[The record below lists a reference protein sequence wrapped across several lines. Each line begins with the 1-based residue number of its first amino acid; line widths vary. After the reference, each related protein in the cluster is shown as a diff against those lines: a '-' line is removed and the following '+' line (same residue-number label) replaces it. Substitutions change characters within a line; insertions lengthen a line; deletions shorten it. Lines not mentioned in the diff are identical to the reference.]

1 MVDLFVSE
9 GGSRYLL
16 KGSFDLQADA
26 EAEAFALVF
35 KLERTKCLVINH
47 NTQRHKYIFER

>member
-26 EAEAFALVF
+26 EAEAYALIF
-35 KLERTKCLVINH
+35 KLDRTKCLVINH
-47 NTQRHKYIFER
+47 NTQRHKYIFEG

>member
-16 KGSFDLQADA
+16 RESFDLQSDA
-26 EAEAFALVF
+26 EAKAFALIF
-35 KLERTKCLVINH
+35 KSERTKCLVVNH
-47 NTQRHKYIFER
+47 RTQAHKYIFEG